1 MKFCIFKGVP
11 HSTSARAPGTALC
24 LHQVT
29 GYELSVTLF
38 EARSRIFL
46 PIAKSI
52 PVAVQ
57 KDRGLWGR
65 DCRLAILASSL
76 RWLVGKNAF
85 LPMDFV
91 LLK

>member
-11 HSTSARAPGTALC
+11 HSTSARAPGTALL

-29 GYELSVTLF
+29 GLRVTLF

-46 PIAKSI
+46 PISKSI

-65 DCRLAILASSL
+65 DCRLAILVSSL
-76 RWLVGKNAF
+76 GWLVGKNAF